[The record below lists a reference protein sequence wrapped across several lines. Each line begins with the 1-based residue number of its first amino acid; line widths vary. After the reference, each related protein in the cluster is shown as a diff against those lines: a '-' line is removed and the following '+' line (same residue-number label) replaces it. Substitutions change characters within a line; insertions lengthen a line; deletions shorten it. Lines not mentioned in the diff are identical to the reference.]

1 MLINITI
8 VILLLWILLILWI
21 LFHLFLANSITE
33 GYMSII
39 GPMISFKEK
48 TISTP
53 TNTYYKNIKISQDF
67 DPDSVLTNFK

>member
-8 VILLLWILLILWI
+8 VILLLLILLIL
-21 LFHLFLANSITE
+21 FYLFLANSITE

-48 TISTP
+48 TVSQP
-53 TNTYYKNIKISQDF
+53 TNTYYKNIKITQDF
-67 DPDSVLTNFK
+67 DPDSVLTKFK